1 MATESNKITKNVNEF
16 SVSLFD
22 NGFTLQ
28 YSGHTEDDN
37 WHDVKLI
44 VPDIDKLCELIR
56 GITELPR
63 RS

>member
-1 MATESNKITKNVNEF
+1 MATENNVISKNVNEF

-37 WHDVKLI
+37 WVDTRLI
-44 VPDIDKLCELIR
+44 VSDVEKLCELIR
-56 GITELPR
+56 GLSALPR
-63 RS
+63 RL